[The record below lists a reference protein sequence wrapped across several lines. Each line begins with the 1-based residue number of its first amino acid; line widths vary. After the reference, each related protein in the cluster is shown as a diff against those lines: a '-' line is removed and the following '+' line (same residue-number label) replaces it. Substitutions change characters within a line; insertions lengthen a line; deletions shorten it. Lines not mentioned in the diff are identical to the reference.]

1 MKTVAIVLAGGTGS
15 RMHSVQPKQFI
26 DIDGIPIIVRNLM
39 NFQKSPLIDKV
50 LIVCIKDWVQQMKE
64 LVGQFSLDK
73 VSWIIEGGST
83 GHDSTRNA
91 IFFLRD
97 KLCDDDFVVIHD
109 AARPILPQKIIN
121 NLLDVALENGN
132 ACASL
137 PCHETIVVTD
147 NQKDGNSEID
157 RSHIRRIQTP
167 QAYRFGLIYP
177 IYQKAEADGRHDFI
191 YANTCAIHYGLRI
204 YFSEGF
210 DNNIKITTKE
220 DIALYESLLTFPEED
235 LVK

>member
-1 MKTVAIVLAGGTGS
+1 
-15 RMHSVQPKQFI
+15 MHSILPKQFI
-26 DIDGIPIIVRNLM
+26 DVDVMPIIVHNIL
-39 NFQKSPLIDKV
+39 NFQLSNRVDS
-50 LIVCIKDWVQQMKE
+50 IVVVCVKDWIPKMQGMVDK
-64 LVGQFSLDK
+64 FSLTK
-73 VSWIIEGGST
+73 VKWIIPGGDT

-97 KLCDDDFVVIHD
+97 KLSDDDFVIIHD
-109 AARPILPQKIIN
+109 AARPLLPQIIIDD
-121 NLLDVALENGN
+121 LMRVAKEKGN

-147 NQKDGNSEID
+147 NQTDGVEEID
-157 RSHIRRIQTP
+157 RNKIRRIQTP
-167 QAYRFGLIYP
+167 QAYKYSTIYEV
-177 IYQKAEADGRHDFI
+177 YKKAEADNRHDFV
-191 YANTCAIHYGLRI
+191 YANTCAIHYGVRI

-220 DIALYESLLTFPEED
+220 DIALYESLLKFKEED

>member
-1 MKTVAIVLAGGTGS
+1 MKTIVVILAGGTGS
-15 RMHSVQPKQFI
+15 RMHSILPKQFI
-26 DIDGIPIIVRNLM
+26 DVDGMPIIVHNIL
-39 NFQKSPLIDKV
+39 NFQLSNRVDS
-50 LIVCIKDWVQQMKE
+50 IVVVCVKDWIPKMQGMVDK
-64 LVGQFSLDK
+64 FSLTK
-73 VSWIIEGGST
+73 VKWIIPGGDT

-97 KLCDDDFVVIHD
+97 KLSDDDFVIIHD
-109 AARPILPQKIIN
+109 AARPLLPQIIIDD
-121 NLLDVALENGN
+121 LMRVAKEKGN

-147 NQKDGNSEID
+147 NQTDGVEEID
-157 RSHIRRIQTP
+157 RNKIRRIQTP
-167 QAYRFGLIYP
+167 QAYKYSTIYEV
-177 IYQKAEADGRHDFI
+177 YKKAEADNRHDFV
-191 YANTCAIHYGLRI
+191 YANTCAIHYGVRI

-220 DIALYESLLTFPEED
+220 DIALYESLLKFKEED